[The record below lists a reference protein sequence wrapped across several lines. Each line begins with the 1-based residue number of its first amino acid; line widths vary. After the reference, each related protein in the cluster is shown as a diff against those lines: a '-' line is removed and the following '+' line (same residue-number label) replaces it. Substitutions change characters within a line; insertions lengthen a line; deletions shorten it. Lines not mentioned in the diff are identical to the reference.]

1 MQFLQKSFETDSTF
15 SSGVRLICGNLSF
28 ELTMRHVLLLFAA
41 IIFQL
46 TAPAAVNCLDAQTVK
61 TRDGSS
67 TLKGEMESIHQH
79 FGINFVYDSSLELD
93 VPFAG
98 KTITFRTGKDEDAL
112 REALLFLFADAG
124 IEFEIMKKYV
134 VLTKAGSKKKP
145 KDYTILIEEQHD
157 TINESIVTA
166 QVDPMRNTTQTGL
179 KRIDSKDINSGFALF
194 STPDVIKTL
203 QLMPGVNSGTELLSG
218 FYVHGGDGSDNL
230 FLLDGVPIYQIS
242 HLAGLFSSFNSDVIG
257 NLDFY
262 KSGFP
267 ARYGSKM
274 SSVVDVTTKDGDF
287 NEYHG
292 LFAIGLIDGRLQF
305 EGPLWKGKTSF
316 NVGLRRTWTET
327 ITIPVFAYVNHLNKP
342 DKIGGRYAF
351 SDLNAKITHK
361 FSDSNILTA
370 NFYTGRD
377 VLKISSDSES
387 SYSEPQFGNISERDI
402 VNGKL
407 AWGNVLGSLNWNYD
421 INDNLSLKNI
431 VYYSGSLSGLSV
443 VITEIDQKEDGS
455 TDKLVLGQYNNSDVH
470 NIGLKSDAHHL
481 LGSRQKLRYGAD
493 AQFHIY
499 EPNGTAKTDSFVDG
513 KTFTAVAYSDS
524 LRYNAVEVSLYG
536 EDEIAVTDAFSVNAG
551 LRYSLYATGDKVWHS
566 LEPRVAMKYSFNDRI
581 TAKASYTEMSQPA
594 HLVSSIYLDLPTN
607 AWLPSTPKIR
617 PSRSREVAG
626 GLYMNLPRHMHLNV
640 EGWYKRMYN
649 LLEYAGAYNV
659 FPPLTG
665 WEECYRNGLGR
676 SWGAELDF
684 GYDNGRTEAN
694 VYYTLSWNQRYFE
707 DFFHTWYRDRNDNRH
722 KLTLMAKHKFG
733 KRFEIYGAW
742 NWHSGNR
749 VTMATHKSANGD
761 YIYTEPNNVRLP
773 DYHRLDVGMNFV
785 KTTKRGN
792 TSIWNLSIYNAYC
805 RTNPITAEVYSRTLK
820 AEETF
825 AYYGVAIGII
835 PIVPTFSYT
844 LKF

>member
-1 MQFLQKSFETDSTF
+1 M
-15 SSGVRLICGNLSF
+15 
-28 ELTMRHVLLLFAA
+28 
-41 IIFQL
+41 
-46 TAPAAVNCLDAQTVK
+46 TAPAAVVGLEAQTVK
-61 TRDGSS
+61 SRQETT
-67 TLKGEMESIHQH
+67 TLKKEMEKIHAH
-79 FGINFVYDSSLELD
+79 FGVNFVYDSSLDLD
-93 VPFAG
+93 QPY
-98 KTITFRTGKDEDAL
+98 TGKSLNLRTQRTDEQL
-112 REALLFLFADAG
+112 REALLFLFADTG

-145 KDYTILIEEQHD
+145 RDYTILIEEQHD

-166 QVDPMRNTTQTGL
+166 QVDPKRNTTQTGL

-257 NLDFY
+257 SLDFY

-274 SSVVDVTTKDGDF
+274 SSVVDVTTRDGDF
-287 NEYHG
+287 NDYHG
-292 LFAIGLIDGRLQF
+292 LFSIGLIDGRFQF

-327 ITIPVFAYVNHLNKP
+327 ITIPIFAFVNYMTKP
-342 DKIGGRYAF
+342 DKQNGRYAF
-351 SDLNAKITHK
+351 SDFNAKITHK
-361 FSDSNILTA
+361 FSDRNILTA
-370 NFYTGRD
+370 NFYSGKD
-377 VLKISSDSES
+377 VLKFTTFSKSTYE
-387 SYSEPQFGNISERDI
+387 EPRGGVIWDKETMNVR
-402 VNGKL
+402 L
-407 AWGNVLGSLNWNYD
+407 AWGNVLGSLNWSYD
-421 INDNLSLKNI
+421 ISDRLSMKN
-431 VYYSGSLSGLSV
+431 VAYYSGSLSDLSV
-443 VITEIDQKEDGS
+443 VIDEEEKYEDGDYGRV
-455 TDKLVLGQYNNSDVH
+455 TLGQYNNSDVH
-470 NIGLKSDAHHL
+470 NIGLKSDFHHV

-499 EPNGTAKTDSFVDG
+499 APNGTAKTDLIEDG
-513 KTFTAVAYSDS
+513 KNFTQIAYSDS
-524 LRYNAVEVSLYG
+524 LRYNAVEASIYG
-536 EDEIAVTDAFSVNAG
+536 EDEISVTDAFSVNAG

-566 LEPRVAMKYSFNDRI
+566 LEPRVAMKYTFNDRI
-581 TAKASYTEMSQPA
+581 TAKVSYTEMSQPA

-607 AWLPSTPKIR
+607 AWLPSTPKVR

-626 GLYMNLPRHMHLNV
+626 GIYTNLPHNMHLNV

-649 LLEYAGAYNV
+649 LLEYAGAYNI

-665 WEECYRNGLGR
+665 WEDCYKSGLGR

-694 VYYTLSWNQRYFE
+694 VYYTLSWNQRYFD

-733 KRFEIYGAW
+733 KRLEVYGAW

-749 VTMATHKSANGD
+749 VTMATHTDSSRSEHV
-761 YIYTEPNNVRLP
+761 YTEPNNVKLP
-773 DYHRLDVGMNFV
+773 DYHRLDLGMNFI

-792 TSIWNLSIYNAYC
+792 TSIWNLSIYNVYC
-805 RTNPITAEVYSRTLK
+805 RTNPITADLYSRTLK
-820 AEETF
+820 ADETF

>member
-1 MQFLQKSFETDSTF
+1 M
-15 SSGVRLICGNLSF
+15 
-28 ELTMRHVLLLFAA
+28 M
-41 IIFQL
+41 
-46 TAPAAVNCLDAQTVK
+46 TAPAAVVGLEAQTVK
-61 TRDGSS
+61 SRQETT
-67 TLKGEMESIHQH
+67 TLKKEMEKIHAH
-79 FGINFVYDSSLELD
+79 FGVNFVYDSSLDLD
-93 VPFAG
+93 QPY
-98 KTITFRTGKDEDAL
+98 TGKSLNLRTQRTDEQL
-112 REALLFLFADAG
+112 REALLFLFADTG

-145 KDYTILIEEQHD
+145 RDYTILIEEQHD

-166 QVDPMRNTTQTGL
+166 QVDPKRNTTQTGL

-230 FLLDGVPIYQIS
+230 FLLDGVPIYQVS

-257 NLDFY
+257 SLDFY

-274 SSVVDVTTKDGDF
+274 SSVVDVTTRDGDF
-287 NEYHG
+287 NDYHG
-292 LFAIGLIDGRLQF
+292 LFSIGLIDGRFQF

-327 ITIPVFAYVNHLNKP
+327 ITIPIFAYVNHLNKP
-342 DKIGGRYAF
+342 DMINGRYAF
-351 SDLNAKITHK
+351 SDFNAKITHK
-361 FSDSNILTA
+361 FSDRNVLTA
-370 NFYTGRD
+370 NFYSGKD
-377 VLKISSDSES
+377 VLKISSEAETTYD
-387 SYSEPQFGNISERDI
+387 EPQFGVIWDNET
-402 VNGKL
+402 VKGKL
-407 AWGNVLGSLNWNYD
+407 AWGNVLGSLNWSYD
-421 INDNLSLKNI
+421 ISDRLSMKN
-431 VYYSGSLSGLSV
+431 VAYYSGSLSDLSV
-443 VITEIDQKEDGS
+443 VIDEEEKYEDGDYGRV
-455 TDKLVLGQYNNSDVH
+455 TLGQYNNSDVH
-470 NIGLKSDAHHL
+470 NIGLKSDFHHV

-499 EPNGTAKTDSFVDG
+499 APNGTAKTDLIEDG
-513 KTFTAVAYSDS
+513 KNFTQIAYSDS
-524 LRYNAVEVSLYG
+524 LRYNAVEASIYG
-536 EDEIAVTDAFSVNAG
+536 EDEISVTDAFSVNAG

-566 LEPRVAMKYSFNDRI
+566 LEPRVAMKYTFNDRI
-581 TAKASYTEMSQPA
+581 TAKVSYTEMSQPA

-607 AWLPSTPKIR
+607 AWLPSTPKVR

-626 GLYMNLPRHMHLNV
+626 GVYTNLPHNMHLNV

-649 LLEYAGAYNV
+649 LLEYAGAYNI

-665 WEECYRNGLGR
+665 WEDCYKSGLGR

-694 VYYTLSWNQRYFE
+694 VYYTLSWNQRYFD

-733 KRFEIYGAW
+733 KRLEVYGAW

-749 VTMATHKSANGD
+749 VTMATHTDSSRPEHV
-761 YIYTEPNNVRLP
+761 YTEPNNVKLP
-773 DYHRLDVGMNFV
+773 DYHRLDLGMNFI

-792 TSIWNLSIYNAYC
+792 TSIWNLSIYNVYC
-805 RTNPITAEVYSRTLK
+805 RTNPITADLYSRTLK
-820 AEETF
+820 ADETF

>member
-1 MQFLQKSFETDSTF
+1 M
-15 SSGVRLICGNLSF
+15 CGNLSS

-46 TAPAAVNCLDAQTVK
+46 TAPAAVICLDAQTVK

-79 FGINFVYDSSLELD
+79 FGVNFVYDSSLELD

-134 VLTKAGSKKKP
+134 VLTKAGAKKKP

-166 QVDPMRNTTQTGL
+166 QVDPKRNTTQTGL

-257 NLDFY
+257 SMDFY

-274 SSVVDVTTKDGDF
+274 SSVVDVTTRDGDF
-287 NEYHG
+287 NDYHG
-292 LFAIGLIDGRLQF
+292 LFSIGLIDGRLQL

-327 ITIPVFAYVNHLNKP
+327 ITIPIFAFVNHLNKP
-342 DKIGGRYAF
+342 DKINGRYAF
-351 SDLNAKITHK
+351 SDFNAKITHK
-361 FSDSNILTA
+361 FSDRNVLSA

-377 VLKISSDSES
+377 ALKINSKMIFNED
-387 SYSEPQFGNISERDI
+387 YEPTRLEHMKASMT
-402 VNGKL
+402 
-407 AWGNVLGSLNWNYD
+407 WGNVLGSLNWKYEL
-421 INDNLSLKNI
+421 NDRLSMTNI
-431 VYYSGSLSGLSV
+431 AYYSGSLSNLSLS
-443 VITEIDQKEDGS
+443 IRELDEEDK
-455 TDKLVLGQYNNSDVH
+455 TDVTAGQYYNSDVH
-470 NIGLKSDAHHL
+470 NMGLKSDFYHL
-481 LGSRQKLRYGAD
+481 VGDRQKLRYGAT

-499 EPNGTAKTDSFVDG
+499 SPNSTAKTDALIDG
-513 KTFTAVAYSDS
+513 KAFTQVAYSDT
-524 LRYNAVEVSLYG
+524 LRYNTLEASIYG
-536 EDEIAVTDAFSVNAG
+536 EDEIALTDAFSINAG
-551 LRYSLYATGDKVWHS
+551 LRYTVYATGEKVWHS

-581 TAKASYTEMSQPA
+581 SLKASYTEMSQPA

-607 AWLPSTPKIR
+607 AWLPSTAIIK

-626 GLYMNLPRHMHLNV
+626 GIYTDLPHNMHLDV

-649 LLEYAGAYNV
+649 LIEYAGVYNV

-665 WEECYRNGLGR
+665 WESSYSTGTGR

-749 VTMATHKSANGD
+749 VTMATHDSDKGE
-761 YIYTEPNNVRLP
+761 YIYTEPNNVKLP

-785 KTTKRGN
+785 RTTKRGN
-792 TSIWNLSIYNAYC
+792 TGIWNLSIYNAYC
-805 RTNPITAEVYSRTLK
+805 RTNPITADTYGRTL
-820 AEETF
+820 TGDDDF
-825 AYYGVAIGII
+825 AYYGVAMGII

>member
-1 MQFLQKSFETDSTF
+1 M
-15 SSGVRLICGNLSF
+15 
-28 ELTMRHVLLLFAA
+28 M
-41 IIFQL
+41 
-46 TAPAAVNCLDAQTVK
+46 TAPAAVVGLEAQTVK
-61 TRDGSS
+61 SRQETT
-67 TLKGEMESIHQH
+67 TLKKEMEKIHAH
-79 FGINFVYDSSLELD
+79 FGVNFVYDSSLDLD
-93 VPFAG
+93 QPY
-98 KTITFRTGKDEDAL
+98 TGKSLNLRTQRTDEQL
-112 REALLFLFADAG
+112 REALLFLFADTG

-145 KDYTILIEEQHD
+145 RDYTILIEEQHD

-166 QVDPMRNTTQTGL
+166 QVDPKRNTTQTGL

-257 NLDFY
+257 SLDFY

-274 SSVVDVTTKDGDF
+274 SSVVDVTTRDGDF
-287 NEYHG
+287 NDYHG
-292 LFAIGLIDGRLQF
+292 LFSIGLIDGRFQF

-327 ITIPVFAYVNHLNKP
+327 ITIPIFAFVNYMTKP
-342 DKIGGRYAF
+342 DKQNGRYAF
-351 SDLNAKITHK
+351 SDFNAKITHK
-361 FSDSNILTA
+361 FSDRNILTA
-370 NFYTGRD
+370 NFYSGKD
-377 VLKISSDSES
+377 VLKFTTFSKSTYE
-387 SYSEPQFGNISERDI
+387 EPRGGVIWDKETMNVR
-402 VNGKL
+402 L
-407 AWGNVLGSLNWNYD
+407 AWGNVLGSLNWSYD
-421 INDNLSLKNI
+421 ISDRLSMKN
-431 VYYSGSLSGLSV
+431 VAYYSGSLSDLSV
-443 VITEIDQKEDGS
+443 VIDEEEKYEDGDYGRV
-455 TDKLVLGQYNNSDVH
+455 TLGQYNNSDVH
-470 NIGLKSDAHHL
+470 NIGLKSDFHHV

-499 EPNGTAKTDSFVDG
+499 APNGTAKTDLIEDG
-513 KTFTAVAYSDS
+513 KNFTQIAYSDS
-524 LRYNAVEVSLYG
+524 LRYNAVEASIYG
-536 EDEIAVTDAFSVNAG
+536 EDEISVTDAFSVNAG

-566 LEPRVAMKYSFNDRI
+566 LEPRVAMKYTFNDRI
-581 TAKASYTEMSQPA
+581 TAKVSYTEMSQPA

-607 AWLPSTPKIR
+607 AWLPSTPKVR

-626 GLYMNLPRHMHLNV
+626 GIYTNLPHNMHLNV

-649 LLEYAGAYNV
+649 LLEYAGAYNI

-665 WEECYRNGLGR
+665 WEDCYKSGLGR

-694 VYYTLSWNQRYFE
+694 VYYTLSWNQRYFD

-733 KRFEIYGAW
+733 KRLEVYGAW

-749 VTMATHKSANGD
+749 VTMATHTDSSRSEHV
-761 YIYTEPNNVRLP
+761 YTEPNNVKLP
-773 DYHRLDVGMNFV
+773 DYHRLDLGMNFI

-792 TSIWNLSIYNAYC
+792 TSIWNLSIYNVYC
-805 RTNPITAEVYSRTLK
+805 RTNPITADLYSRTLK
-820 AEETF
+820 ADETF